1 VSTIVNDDEQVQNE
15 KLLMA
20 IGKTRYIKAPTALK
34 QTYPEWKN
42 QNPIA
47 VVTASDTKVTLTLV
61 WNK

>member
-1 VSTIVNDDEQVQNE
+1 
-15 KLLMA
+15 MA